1 MLLLYNGYPAG
12 LDASTMV
19 IQLVLMLLSAYNG
32 CLVSLDAAYNGCLAG
47 LDAAYN
53 GYPACLLLL

>member
-1 MLLLYNGYPAG
+1 
-12 LDASTMV
+12 
-19 IQLVLMLLSAYNG
+19 MLLSAYNR
-32 CLVSLDAAYNGCLAG
+32 CLVGLDAAYNGCLAG